1 MLGLSKHLRSKMTN
15 TMNQITNTH
24 MLQRDT
30 SGADPHNFSMS
41 LPLPLPLALELVVVV
56 VVVVVVLSSEA
67 WSKTRDLFL
76 ILMPFL
82 LLCCDSL
89 LLLLFCLGAMGVGC
103 EALPKT
109 AWALGTASV

>member
-15 TMNQITNTH
+15 AMNQITH
-24 MLQRDT
+24 MLQRDA

-67 WSKTRDLFL
+67 WSKTSDLFL
-76 ILMPFL
+76 ILVPFL

-89 LLLLFCLGAMGVGC
+89 LLLLFCLGAMVLTNEDGPNV
-103 EALPKT
+103 
-109 AWALGTASV
+109 